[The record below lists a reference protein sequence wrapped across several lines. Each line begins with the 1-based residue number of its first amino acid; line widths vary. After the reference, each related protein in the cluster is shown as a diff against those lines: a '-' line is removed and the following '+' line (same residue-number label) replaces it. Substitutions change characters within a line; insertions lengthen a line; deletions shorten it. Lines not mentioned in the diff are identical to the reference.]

1 MATNAAPVLAEVRTS
16 SKFVLTALAENSEM
30 NRRLKEWRKLVED
43 MRRTATQRKAGHK
56 KNLLERD
63 DNSAPLK
70 YYQFVEITL
79 TQLLNWSVGC
89 FILDRITL
97 LNGIS
102 SILVLGLL
110 LMSCKK
116 QVKMRIDRSGYKI
129 TS

>member
-43 MRRTATQRKAGHK
+43 MRRTATQRRAGLK
-56 KNLLERD
+56 TDLLERD

-79 TQLLNWSVGC
+79 TQLLNWSLGC
-89 FILDRITL
+89 LILDRITL
-97 LNGIS
+97 FNGIS
-102 SILVLGLL
+102 TFLVYWF
-110 LMSCKK
+110 S
-116 QVKMRIDRSGYKI
+116 VY
-129 TS
+129 